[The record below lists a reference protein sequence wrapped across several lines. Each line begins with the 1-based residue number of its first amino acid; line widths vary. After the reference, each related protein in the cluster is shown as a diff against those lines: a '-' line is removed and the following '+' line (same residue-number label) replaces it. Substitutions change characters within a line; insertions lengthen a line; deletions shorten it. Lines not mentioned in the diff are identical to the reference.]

1 METFYKRL
9 LPVCGFGHTLL
20 SKGSARFL
28 CTIIR
33 RNMQSVDRKK

>member
-20 SKGSARFL
+20 SKGSASFL
-28 CTIIR
+28 RLIIR